1 MHRPSPGSS
10 PQWGHRLGNVSVPLD
25 GAVAGLKAK
34 LAFPSSDFAL
44 LHDALFSMSWHAAL
58 WPRWQVLLP
67 RAASWHSWCAASLR
81 PAGSGG
87 FLARGAHR
95 RQRPSIR
102 ARARARHPM
111 LSASFDACW
120 QAQRRRPPRYDGVRG
135 RPGTAT
141 GRLHQHQG
149 RSVLQHRP
157 SAYASLRTAPAGKTP
172 VSRKRQSA
180 MSHWRATATSPI
192 RLKRWPPPPKRSR
205 NQPRKA
211 LSGCKRRPLHANS
224 VVRQRTGRLP
234 DLVMPCS
241 RARAPL

>member
-157 SAYASLRTAPAGKTP
+157 SAYASF
-172 VSRKRQSA
+172 
-180 MSHWRATATSPI
+180 
-192 RLKRWPPPPKRSR
+192 KRWPPPPKRSR